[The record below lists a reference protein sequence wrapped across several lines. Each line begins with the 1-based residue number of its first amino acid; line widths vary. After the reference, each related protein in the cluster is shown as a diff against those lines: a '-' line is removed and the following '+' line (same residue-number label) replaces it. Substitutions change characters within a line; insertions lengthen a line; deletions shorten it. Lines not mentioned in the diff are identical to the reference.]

1 MVACIDL
8 TLWMSDPFVRVH
20 AYHALQAQRRPKH
33 WLVGRPAKVPHA
45 QDVHQY
51 LRRCRVRP
59 DSALP
64 HYYLLHATNQSLQ
77 FLFLVRFVRF
87 VRFQFEIERL
97 MIIERLK
104 RRAWLVVVVCRNG
117 GAFAVVPGTH
127 RLPHG
132 PWETLGRSF
141 RSTMTLDA
149 ELDELQMPNWFKFGA
164 RDSFFLVSC
173 SVDFSFAG
181 RLLTRVHVVWSV

>member
-1 MVACIDL
+1 MHCRHRDDPNTGWWGAQPKSRTLKMFINIFGVAECVPTQHCHIITCYIQPVL
-8 TLWMSDPFVRVH
+8 AVSFSFPFS
-20 AYHALQAQRRPKH
+20 
-33 WLVGRPAKVPHA
+33 
-45 QDVHQY
+45 
-51 LRRCRVRP
+51 RC
-59 DSALP
+59 
-64 HYYLLHATNQSLQ
+64 
-77 FLFLVRFVRF
+77 
-87 VRFQFEIERL
+87 VRFQFEIERP

-149 ELDELQMPNWFKFGA
+149 ELVELQMPNWFKFGA

>member
-1 MVACIDL
+1 MDERPLCAGACIL
-8 TLWMSDPFVRVH
+8 CIAGTETTQTLAGGAPS
-20 AYHALQAQRRPKH
+20 QS
-33 WLVGRPAKVPHA
+33 PA
-45 QDVHQY
+45 
-51 LRRCRVRP
+51 RSRCSSIS
-59 DSALP
+59 SALP
-64 HYYLLHATNQSLQ
+64 SASRLSTATLSPAIYNQPVLAVS
-77 FLFLVRFVRF
+77 FSFPFSRF
-87 VRFQFEIERL
+87 VRFQFEIERP

-104 RRAWLVVVVCRNG
+104 RCVWLVVVVCRNG

-164 RDSFFLVSC
+164 RDSF
-173 SVDFSFAG
+173 
-181 RLLTRVHVVWSV
+181 